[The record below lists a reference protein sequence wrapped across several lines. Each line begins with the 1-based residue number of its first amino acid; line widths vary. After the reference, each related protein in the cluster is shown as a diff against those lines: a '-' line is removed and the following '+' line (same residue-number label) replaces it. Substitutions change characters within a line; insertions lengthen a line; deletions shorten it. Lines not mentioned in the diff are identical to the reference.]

1 MSPGNG
7 AHCVERAALEKGEQR
22 ASKGMPTNLLRKKA
36 TPVRPLGQQPR
47 KGAPRRIVIRAGR
60 VAIRADLLATPTAD
74 RIWAA
79 LPLHSTAETWG
90 QAVHFETPIETGR
103 ERGAR
108 MLAKAGE
115 ICFWVEEDRVLIVF
129 GPTPISRPGERRL
142 PSPCN
147 VWANA
152 IDDVTL
158 LNVVAA
164 GEKVSVTAA

>member
-1 MSPGNG
+1 
-7 AHCVERAALEKGEQR
+7 
-22 ASKGMPTNLLRKKA
+22 MPTNLPRKKA
-36 TPVRPLGQQPR
+36 PLVRPHGRQAGQTAR
-47 KGAPRRIVIRAGR
+47 RRIVIKAGR
-60 VAIRADLLATPTAD
+60 VTIRAELLATPTAD

-90 QAVHFETPIETGR
+90 QAVHFETPVETGR

-108 MLAKAGE
+108 MLAQAGE
-115 ICFWVEEDRVLIVF
+115 ICFWVEEDRVLIAF
-129 GPTPISRPGERRL
+129 GPTPISRPGEKRL

-158 LNVVAA
+158 LNVVAP